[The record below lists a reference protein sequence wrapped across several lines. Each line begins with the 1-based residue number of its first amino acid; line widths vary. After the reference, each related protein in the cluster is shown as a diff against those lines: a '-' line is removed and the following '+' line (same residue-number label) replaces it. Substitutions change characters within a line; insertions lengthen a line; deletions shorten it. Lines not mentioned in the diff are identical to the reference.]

1 MMTPNRD
8 EMKQDRRAAA
18 ERLSDESG
26 AVRRKS
32 AKRSKD
38 LDPAVDLMAA
48 LQASFEQARAART
61 ANGKPQPS
69 RPSDLIRSDPL
80 CEFTVTRS
88 EDDVY
93 DTLRASVD
101 DEDLDEVAEPVL
113 DRAQMSA
120 RDINDL
126 PDDAFAY
133 IEPGGSKDPSGRTVP
148 RALRHFPI
156 HDADHVRNAL
166 ARMSQSP
173 FGDKAKAKIY
183 KAAKKMGIGDY
194 DTDSDMDMHKDM
206 GMDRSLQ
213 PFGHEI
219 LRYERFWDLDDIEI
233 MRGGDGRTVEAYAAV
248 FDVPT
253 EIKDQ
258 HGHYYEVI
266 NRSAFNRTISHG
278 IGKVGFFYHHGMTLH
293 GTPSDLGSVPIGSPI
308 EIKADQKGLRT
319 ISRFNK
325 SALADSVLEA
335 IRAGDLRGYSFR
347 GRIVQSTPNRIP
359 RGRAGEL
366 PTIVRNE
373 LGLTEYGPTP
383 TPYYADAGIL
393 AVRSAQLLAGLDD
406 EARQAVFRMFS
417 ASTPIGDPEPR
428 TFATPTTGPGAED
441 PHVEPSE
448 TTHSGRQLSD
458 IARKIQRARIL
469 LEPKHEHEEA

>member
-1 MMTPNRD
+1 MTTFELLRD
-8 EMKQDRRAAA
+8 YVQDDEVERAA
-18 ERLSDESG
+18 
-26 AVRRKS
+26 
-32 AKRSKD
+32 
-38 LDPAVDLMAA
+38 
-48 LQASFEQARAART
+48 
-61 ANGKPQPS
+61 
-69 RPSDLIRSDPL
+69 
-80 CEFTVTRS
+80 
-88 EDDVY
+88 
-93 DTLRASVD
+93 
-101 DEDLDEVAEPVL
+101 
-113 DRAQMSA
+113 MSA
-120 RDINDL
+120 QDINDL

-133 IEPGGSKDPSGRTVP
+133 IEPGGTKDAQGRTVP
-148 RALRHFPI
+148 RSLRHFPI
-156 HDADHVRNAL
+156 HDEAHVRDAL

-173 FGDKAKAKIY
+173 YGDKAMKKIHA
-183 KAAKKMGIGDY
+183 AAKKMGIGDY
-194 DTDSDMDMHKDM
+194 DMDSDMDHGPDK
-206 GMDRSLQ
+206 GMDRSMQ
-213 PFGHEI
+213 PFGPEI
-219 LRYERFWDLDDIEI
+219 MRYERFWDLDDIEI

-248 FDVPT
+248 FDVPA
-253 EIKDQ
+253 EIKDA

-293 GTPSDLGSVPIGSPI
+293 GTPSDLGSVPIGSPV

-359 RGRAGEL
+359 RGRSGEL

-417 ASTPIGDPEPR
+417 ASTPTRDPEPE
-428 TFATPTTGPGAED
+428 TFATPTQGLGAED
-441 PHVEPSE
+441 PHVERSE
-448 TTHSGRQLSD
+448 TTHSGRQQSD
-458 IARKIQRARIL
+458 IARRIRAERIRRGI
-469 LEPKHEHEEA
+469 A